1 VDGLLGTTQQALQ
14 LLLTG
19 NPELWTIVGIS
30 FSVSFKA
37 IVFTT
42 PVALVLAFVLAYV
55 DFPGNRLLLSMFN
68 SLLSVPTV
76 VVGLLLY
83 MLLSRQGPLGDLKLL
98 FTQTAMMLAQMV
110 LCFPILVALGHAAMQ
125 AADRRAWETART
137 LSAPPWHAMLTVLY
151 EVRFGLIAAVLT
163 GFGRIISEVG
173 ASMMVGGNILG
184 YTRNITTAIA
194 LETSKGEFAQGVALG
209 LVLLLLAF
217 LLNFL
222 LGYFQGKGK
231 MTA

>member
-1 VDGLLGTTQQALQ
+1 MDGLLGTTQQALQ

-30 FSVSFKA
+30 FSVSLKA

-98 FTQTAMMLAQMV
+98 FTQTAMVVAQMV
-110 LCFPILVALGHAAMQ
+110 LCFP
-125 AADRRAWETART
+125 
-137 LSAPPWHAMLTVLY
+137 
-151 EVRFGLIAAVLT
+151 
-163 GFGRIISEVG
+163 
-173 ASMMVGGNILG
+173 
-184 YTRNITTAIA
+184 
-194 LETSKGEFAQGVALG
+194 
-209 LVLLLLAF
+209 
-217 LLNFL
+217 
-222 LGYFQGKGK
+222 
-231 MTA
+231 

>member
-1 VDGLLGTTQQALQ
+1 MDGLLGTTQQALQ

-30 FSVSFKA
+30 FSVSLKA

-42 PVALVLAFVLAYV
+42 PVAFVLAFVLAYV

-137 LSAPPWHAMLTVLY
+137 LGAPPWHAMLTVLY

-173 ASMMVGGNILG
+173 ASMMVGGNIK
-184 YTRNITTAIA
+184 YHTRTLATATA
-194 LETSKGEFAQGVALG
+194 LETARGEFSRGVAMSLI
-209 LVLLLLAF
+209 LLAMALIVTF
-217 LLNFL
+217 TIAWF
-222 LGYFQGKGK
+222 GRTRESQ
-231 MTA
+231 

>member
-1 VDGLLGTTQQALQ
+1 MDGLLGTTQQALQ

-19 NPELWTIVGIS
+19 NPELWTIVGVS
-30 FSVSFKA
+30 FSVSLKA
-37 IVFTT
+37 IIFTT
-42 PVALVLAFVLAYV
+42 PVALVLAFVLAYLA
-55 DFPGNRLLLSMFN
+55 FPGNRLLLSVFN

-83 MLLSRQGPLGDLKLL
+83 LLLSRQGPFGDLKLL
-98 FTQTAMMLAQMV
+98 FTQTAMVVAQM
-110 LCFPILVALGHAAMQ
+110 LG
-125 AADRRAWETART
+125 
-137 LSAPPWHAMLTVLY
+137 APPWYAMLTVLY
-151 EVRFGLIAAVLT
+151 EVRFALITAVRT

-173 ASMMVGGNILG
+173 ASMMVGGNIMG
-184 YTRNITTAIA
+184 FTRNITTAIA
-194 LETSKGEFAQGVALG
+194 LETSKGEFVQGVALG

-231 MTA
+231 LSA

>member
-19 NPELWTIVGIS
+19 NPELWAIVGIS
-30 FSVSFKA
+30 FSVSLKA
-37 IVFTT
+37 ILFTT
-42 PVALVLAFVLAYV
+42 PVALVLAFLLANV
-55 DFPGNRLLLSMFN
+55 DFPGNRLLLSVFN

-83 MLLSRQGPLGDLKLL
+83 MLFSRQGPLGDWKLL
-98 FTQTAMMLAQMV
+98 FTQTAMVIAQMV
-110 LCFPILVALGHAAMQ
+110 LCFPILVALSHSAMQ

-137 LSAPPWHAMLTVLY
+137 LGAPPWQAMLTVLY
-151 EVRFGLIAAVLT
+151 EVRFGLIAAILT

-231 MTA
+231 MRS